1 MNEIFSE
8 EQIIFLKTV
17 YTFCKFEYDFFI
29 KKDDTLSDFIDSII
43 EQALEDK
50 EYSLAL
56 HQKFHNE
63 EQIIYILSYVCSK
76 IWFKN

>member
-1 MNEIFSE
+1 MEDIFSE
-8 EQIIFLKTV
+8 EQQIFLKTV

-29 KKDDTLSDFIDSII
+29 KKDDTLSDFIDSIL
-43 EQALEDK
+43 EQAFEDK

-56 HQKFHNE
+56 YQKFYIE
-63 EQIIYILSYVCSK
+63 EQIIYILSYVCVK